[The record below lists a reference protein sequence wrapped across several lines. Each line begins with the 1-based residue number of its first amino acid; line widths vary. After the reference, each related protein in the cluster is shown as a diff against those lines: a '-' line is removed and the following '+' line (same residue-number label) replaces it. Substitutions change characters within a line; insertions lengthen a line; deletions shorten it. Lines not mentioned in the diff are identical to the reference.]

1 MRKRLFIIG
10 LIMTLSLSACTTTS
24 AQMKSEVK
32 IQETEVR
39 NNETST
45 VAETV
50 SVMEDAEAEN
60 LSLSDYMRTV
70 YKTADNEYY
79 DELCYKAL
87 AMYEKNDGKK
97 QVKVYESTKD
107 DCTFLREYF
116 NNCFGYTKNIRMTV
130 WKTKSSETYY
140 CGFLEITN
148 GKENVDEYLSVV
160 KKAQEISKTL
170 IADTNDKTIDNTLN
184 WIRKNAVVNT
194 DTNYDQNSDYSINF
208 YYGVY
213 ENKPIECVGYALG
226 VYQLCRM
233 NGVSASVLNMIDT
246 TDNLGH
252 AADLVT
258 YSDGKKYVDMAFDE
272 IKNTIPKKYSV
283 YFNSSNQKN

>member
-60 LSLSDYMRTV
+60 LSLSKYMRTV
-70 YKTADNEYY
+70 YKAADNEYY

-87 AMYEKNDGKK
+87 DMYEKNDGKK

-107 DCTFLREYF
+107 DCTFLRDYF
-116 NNCFGYTKNIRMTV
+116 NSCFGYTKNIRMTV
-130 WKTKSSETYY
+130 WRTKSSETYY
-140 CGFLEITN
+140 CGFLEIVN
-148 GKENVDEYLSVV
+148 GKENINEYLSVV

-170 IADTNDKTIDNTLN
+170 VAETTDKTIENILN
-184 WIRKNAVVNT
+184 WIRKNAVVNPNP
-194 DTNYDQNSDYSINF
+194 NYEQNSNFSF
-208 YYGVY
+208 YYGIY
-213 ENKPIECVGYALG
+213 EQKPIECVGYALG
-226 VYQLCRM
+226 TYQLCRM
-233 NGVSASVLNMIDT
+233 NGVSAVILNMIDT
-246 TDNLGH
+246 TDGIGHTANL
-252 AADLVT
+252 VV
-258 YSDGKKYVDMAFDE
+258 YSNCTKFVDMTFNE
-272 IKNTIPKKYSV
+272 IKDSVPKKYNIC
-283 YFNSSNQKN
+283 FNSSDHKH